1 MELGVANPVLALN
14 APAVPHQLQQRF
26 WRGAQAGEE
35 QVLHLRGLA
44 VAAAGGRH
52 LQDQAG
58 ADTGIGDVR
67 RCLCR
72 HAKSR

>member
-1 MELGVANPVLALN
+1 MELCVANPVLALN

-26 WRGAQAGEE
+26 WLGAQAGEE

-52 LQDQAG
+52 RQDQAG
-58 ADTGIGDVR
+58 ADTGTGAHR
-67 RCLCR
+67 RYLCR

>member
-52 LQDQAG
+52 LPDQAG